1 MASAFAHAFAAVV
14 AGKTF
19 WPDEARRRVWVWAAF
34 CAVIPDADVLGF
46 AFGIQYGDLLG
57 HRGLSHSLP
66 FALVLAWVITRLAFA
81 ETPAGSRTW
90 WWLLSLFF
98 GATASHGVLDAM
110 TTGGL
115 GVAFFSPFDP
125 TRYFFPWRPIRVSPI
140 GVGAFFSARGL
151 RVILSEVVWV
161 GGPCMLLWLG
171 GLVWRRR
178 QRRASESNLPNNPT
192 R

>member
-14 AGKTF
+14 VGKTF
-19 WPDEARRRVWVWAAF
+19 WPDETRRRVWAWSAF

-46 AFGIQYGDLLG
+46 ALGIDYGARLG
-57 HRGLSHSLP
+57 HRGLTHSLL
-66 FALVLAWVITRLAFA
+66 FALVLSLAVTRCAFA
-81 ETPAGSRTW
+81 ETAVGSRPW
-90 WWLLSLFF
+90 WRLVLLFF

-140 GVGAFFSARGL
+140 GVGAFFSGRGL
-151 RVILSEVVWV
+151 RVIFSEVLWV
-161 GGPCMLLWLG
+161 GVPCGLLWLG
-171 GLVWRRR
+171 ARLWRHGRTGNVA
-178 QRRASESNLPNNPT
+178 RAEPPLS